1 MSKMEKGERIR
12 QQQKTARNRE
22 RRKSERERER
32 ERGGRRGKEKVRD
45 RIRRTARKIENTS
58 LGYLSEHSSKELPL
72 DFSDVT
78 SPNTLI
84 LAMEA
89 PSSALRCRVL
99 FNHLLITALRSE
111 IVN

>member
-1 MSKMEKGERIR
+1 M
-12 QQQKTARNRE
+12 
-22 RRKSERERER
+22 
-32 ERGGRRGKEKVRD
+32 RD

-72 DFSDVT
+72 DFSDVM

-89 PSSALRCRVL
+89 PSSASHRHVL
-99 FNHLLITALRSE
+99 FNHLLMTAPQL
-111 IVN
+111 